1 MSFKKKQNK
10 KNLDEHGGPLLS
22 VQQGFVGEPSEP
34 EGAVVAS
41 VDRNG
46 SKIVVW
52 K

>member
-1 MSFKKKQNK
+1 MSFRKKQNK

-41 VDRNG
+41 VDQNG
-46 SKIVVW
+46 SKIVV
-52 K
+52 